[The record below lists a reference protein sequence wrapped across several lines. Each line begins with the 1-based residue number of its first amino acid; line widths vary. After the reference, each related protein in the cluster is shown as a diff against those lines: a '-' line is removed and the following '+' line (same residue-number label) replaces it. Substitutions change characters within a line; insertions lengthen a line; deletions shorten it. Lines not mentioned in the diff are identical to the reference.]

1 MKLMKFGWIALIV
14 LIPFV
19 LGGCTAAGDESL
31 SGSGSLS
38 AVESSVAPELSGR
51 VVSIEVEEGQRVSSG
66 QALFKLDDA
75 FIRAQRDQAAAAV
88 TTAESGV
95 EAANS
100 QVVSAKAQYDLA
112 LQGARLQ
119 DMEARKAAWFMPVD
133 ENDRPAWYYQKTEKV
148 TAAQAQADKAELA
161 LEAELT
167 NLQNELQ
174 KASSKDFVAAEKRL
188 AQAQYA
194 AVSAQLTLDQAEMA
208 GDQALVDNATDQM
221 DAAQMELDTA
231 RHDYD
236 TMLSTSAA
244 ESVLDARAR
253 VAVAQ
258 ANLDNL
264 RDTLLTL
271 QTGDQS
277 LQAKAAE
284 TAVHAAEAAAA
295 QAQGGLAQA
304 QASLKLAE
312 LQLERTVVKAPFD
325 GVVLSSAV
333 EVGELAAAGGIVMR
347 VAKLETL
354 DLVVYLPE
362 DQYGK
367 VHLGDTVAVSID
379 SFPDRQFSGEVVH
392 IADEAEYTPRN
403 VQTEEGRKATV
414 YAVKIRVD
422 NPQQELKPGMPA
434 DVDF

>member
-1 MKLMKFGWIALIV
+1 
-14 LIPFV
+14 
-19 LGGCTAAGDESL
+19 
-31 SGSGSLS
+31 
-38 AVESSVAPELSGR
+38 
-51 VVSIEVEEGQRVSSG
+51 
-66 QALFKLDDA
+66 
-75 FIRAQRDQAAAAV
+75 
-88 TTAESGV
+88 
-95 EAANS
+95 
-100 QVVSAKAQYDLA
+100 
-112 LQGARLQ
+112 
-119 DMEARKAAWFMPVD
+119 
-133 ENDRPAWYYQKTEKV
+133 
-148 TAAQAQADKAELA
+148 
-161 LEAELT
+161 
-167 NLQNELQ
+167 
-174 KASSKDFVAAEKRL
+174 
-188 AQAQYA
+188 
-194 AVSAQLTLDQAEMA
+194 
-208 GDQALVDNATDQM
+208 
-221 DAAQMELDTA
+221 
-231 RHDYD
+231 
-236 TMLSTSAA
+236 
-244 ESVLDARAR
+244 VLDARAR

-277 LQAKAAE
+277 LQVKAAE

>member
-1 MKLMKFGWIALIV
+1 MKIMKYGWIALIV

-19 LGGCTAAGDESL
+19 LGGCTTTRDESL
-31 SGSGSLS
+31 TGSGSLS

-88 TTAESGV
+88 TTAEAAV

-100 QVVSAKAQYDLA
+100 QVVSAQAQYDLA

-119 DMEARKAAWFMPVD
+119 DMEARKAAWFVPVN
-133 ENDRPAWYYQKTEKV
+133 ENDQPAWYYQKTEKI
-148 TAAQAQADKAELA
+148 TAAQAQVDKAERA

-167 NLQNELQ
+167 NLQDELQ

-188 AQAQYA
+188 AEAQYA
-194 AVSAQLTLDQAEMA
+194 ATSAQLTLDQAELV
-208 GDQALVDNATDQM
+208 GDQELVDNATDQM
-221 DAAQMELDTA
+221 DAAQMELDAA

-244 ESVLDARAR
+244 EAVLDARAR
-253 VAVAQ
+253 VAIAQ
-258 ANLDNL
+258 SNLDNL

-277 LQAKAAE
+277 LQVKAAE
-284 TAVHAAEAAAA
+284 TAVLAAEAAAA
-295 QAQGGLAQA
+295 QANGGLAQA
-304 QASLKLAE
+304 QEALKLAE
-312 LQLERTVVKAPFD
+312 LQLERTMVKAPFD

-333 EVGELAAAGGIVMR
+333 EVGELAAAGGVVMR
-347 VAKLETL
+347 VAKLDTL

-362 DQYGK
+362 DQYGQ
-367 VHLGDTVAVSID
+367 VNLGDEVAVTID
-379 SFPDRQFSGEVVH
+379 SFPDREFSGEVVH
-392 IADEAEYTPRN
+392 ISDEAEYTPRN